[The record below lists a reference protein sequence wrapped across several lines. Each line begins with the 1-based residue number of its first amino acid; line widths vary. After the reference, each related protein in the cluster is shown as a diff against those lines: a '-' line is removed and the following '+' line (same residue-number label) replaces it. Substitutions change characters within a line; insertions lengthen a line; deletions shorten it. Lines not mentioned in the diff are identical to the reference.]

1 MASHWRISKLFRIL
15 YMCACKM
22 RNKMTGSKWKQ
33 GGIITE
39 SVFRFSSHRYGNKSK
54 LQIEFKLNLKLAT
67 LARGRDSKR
76 KITSGLV
83 FCLCVLLFLI
93 SYKIPVVF
101 AKCNKLVCF
110 SFNHR
115 FFSYSCSPL
124 NEQQSIF
131 DHFKKYTQK
140 YLTWL
145 FLSHTLLTD
154 TDLFLFVCD
163 FSANDQAK
171 VKT

>member
-1 MASHWRISKLFRIL
+1 
-15 YMCACKM
+15 MCACKI

-110 SFNHR
+110 SFSHR
-115 FFSYSCSPL
+115 FF
-124 NEQQSIF
+124 F
-131 DHFKKYTQK
+131 
-140 YLTWL
+140 
-145 FLSHTLLTD
+145 
-154 TDLFLFVCD
+154 LFLFSTQWTAKYFWPLQKIYTKILNVAVLIAHTSYGYRFIFVCLW
-163 FSANDQAK
+163 FFGEWSGEGQNLVQI
-171 VKT
+171 